1 MKTHLL
7 SSRAEQGFSLIEVVI
22 AIGISTFALLSI
34 FGLFNTS
41 LTANKDASAQQEGL
55 ELVRAIPA
63 AVQSSDKRWT
73 DFHSNIATLYPGA
86 TINTNA
92 KIPIYVYQTNIASNP
107 TATPIYTTVVSPDV
121 PSNAAITPGLQFYV
135 LLGASTNAP
144 TNIFTPGLLG
154 PEGENLWPGYPLT
167 ASVYQIASWTAT
179 NGMSN
184 RVPTMIFDFIIPK

>member
-1 MKTHLL
+1 VKTPLFA
-7 SSRAEQGFSLIEVVI
+7 SRSEDGFSLIEVVI

-73 DFHSNIATLYPGA
+73 NFLTNLSATLFAGQGSNSTARVPL
-86 TINTNA
+86 
-92 KIPIYVYQTNIASNP
+92 YVYQTNIASNS
-107 TATPIYTTVVSPDV
+107 TATPVYTTVVSPDV
-121 PSNAAITPGLQFYV
+121 PSNASITPGLQFYV
-135 LLGASTNAP
+135 LLRASTNAP
-144 TNIFTPGLLG
+144 TNVFG
-154 PEGENLWPGYPLT
+154 PEGVDAWPGYPLT

>member
-1 MKTHLL
+1 MKTSPL
-7 SSRAEQGFSLIEVVI
+7 SPYAERGFSLIEVVI

-63 AVQSSDKRWT
+63 AVQSSDRRWT
-73 DFHSNIATLYPGA
+73 NFLTNLSTTLYSGQGSNSTA
-86 TINTNA
+86 R
-92 KIPIYVYQTNIASNP
+92 IPIYVYQTNIASNAA
-107 TATPIYTTVVSPDV
+107 ATPIYTTVVSPDV
-121 PSNAAITPGLQFYV
+121 PSNASITPGLQFYV
-135 LLGASTNAP
+135 LLGASTNTP
-144 TNIFTPGLLG
+144 TNVFG
-154 PEGENLWPGYPLT
+154 PEGVDMWPGYPLT
-167 ASVYQIASWTAT
+167 ASVYQVASWTAT